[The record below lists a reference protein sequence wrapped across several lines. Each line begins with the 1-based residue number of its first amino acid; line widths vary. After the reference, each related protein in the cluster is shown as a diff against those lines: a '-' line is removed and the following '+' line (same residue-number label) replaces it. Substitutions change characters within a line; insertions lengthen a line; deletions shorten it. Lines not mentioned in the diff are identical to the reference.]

1 MPTQHPPL
9 TAEEVLAGGGW
20 HPRYARVIAVTS
32 DGDYG
37 FALVDGNGDGQELE
51 AEAWSWEEGAWT
63 GRFSSG
69 AGRLR
74 DVGPVLTGGQV
85 DGAYFA
91 FGSAPGQRAV
101 TISFDSREYPV
112 PVNRHGIWAFI
123 KVRTD
128 PDGHGL
134 PEPR

>member
-1 MPTQHPPL
+1 MQAEHPPL

-32 DGDYG
+32 DGDFG

-63 GRFSSG
+63 GRGSSG
-69 AGRLR
+69 AGRLA
-74 DVGPVLTGGQV
+74 DVGPVQTGGQV
-85 DGAYFA
+85 DDAYFA
-91 FGSAPGQRAV
+91 YGSAPGQRAV